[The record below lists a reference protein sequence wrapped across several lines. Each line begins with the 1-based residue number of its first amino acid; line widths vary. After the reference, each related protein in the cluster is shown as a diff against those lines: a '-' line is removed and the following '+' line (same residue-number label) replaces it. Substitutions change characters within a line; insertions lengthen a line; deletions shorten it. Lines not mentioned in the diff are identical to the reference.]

1 MELGAKELMTIG
13 TVLCGLAATW
23 GMVKGQIGRLMD
35 DLGSVKKEL
44 EGVQSRLDSTGASE
58 AVMKHQ
64 LGVLGSMLSPDQR
77 ERSARET
84 EALHHRV
91 NALRRDCDTLMTSHN
106 GSHKY
111 VPPPKYESG

>member
-1 MELGAKELMTIG
+1 MELGARELMTIG

-35 DLGSVKKEL
+35 DLMKVNKEL
-44 EGVQSRLDSTGASE
+44 EVIQTRLDSTEAGE

-64 LGVLGSMLSPDQR
+64 LGVLGSMLSPDHQEAR
-77 ERSARET
+77 ARET

-91 NALRRDCDTLMTSHN
+91 NALRRDCDTLMHTHN
-106 GSHKY
+106 GKH
-111 VPPPKYESG
+111 PPI

>member
-44 EGVQSRLDSTGASE
+44 EGVQSRLDSTEASE
-58 AVMKHQ
+58 A
-64 LGVLGSMLSPDQR
+64 
-77 ERSARET
+77 
-84 EALHHRV
+84 
-91 NALRRDCDTLMTSHN
+91 DCDTLMTSHN

>member
-1 MELGAKELMTIG
+1 MELGARELMTVG

-35 DLGSVKKEL
+35 DLGKANKEL
-44 EGVQSRLDSTGASE
+44 EIIQGRLDSSEAGE

-64 LGVLGSMLSPDQR
+64 LGVLGSMLSPDNQESR
-77 ERSARET
+77 AREA

-91 NALRRDCDTLMTSHN
+91 NALRRDCDTLMSTHN
-106 GSHKY
+106 GVH
-111 VPPPKYESG
+111 PPV